1 MSGTRR
7 STTTSRRSLPHH
19 RALVLTPILTLTLT
33 LTLART
39 LTLTLTRSRT
49 RTLAL
54 PLTPGAARRRVAC
67 GHGGD
72 QHRRVQH
79 RAHPGQHGVRELH
92 EQSHHLRLQ
101 SHHLSSR
108 WAREALSA
116 WRAWAL
122 LPLTWGVLLQ
132 HNAGPSPGPGADQ
145 LSWANSKA
153 RAVAC
158 GSRRDEINVCEKEDI
173 A

>member
-1 MSGTRR
+1 MVSRQVDLSAAKACTERQLQLARTLRDRHGKGDAFLQLGALAQSSGEWNEAQHYYEQAI
-7 STTTSRRSLPHH
+7 TTP
-19 RALVLTPILTLTLT
+19 RALVLTLILTLTLT

-92 EQSHHLRLQ
+92 EQSHHL
-101 SHHLSSR
+101 SSR
-108 WAREALSA
+108 
-116 WRAWAL
+116 
-122 LPLTWGVLLQ
+122 
-132 HNAGPSPGPGADQ
+132 
-145 LSWANSKA
+145 
-153 RAVAC
+153 
-158 GSRRDEINVCEKEDI
+158 
-173 A
+173 